1 MDAERRRYWGSV
13 RISRLPGPGQRD
25 CLHDAH
31 SPDVFFYGRQ
41 PGRVSGLSNSMGAL
55 SGNGENSTGYA
66 TDQAFIAGILSGNQ
80 NISDYTGFLA
90 AGYTN
95 WGDFFKAVLSWG

>member
-1 MDAERRRYWGSV
+1 MA
-13 RISRLPGPGQRD
+13 
-25 CLHDAH
+25 A
-31 SPDVFFYGRQ
+31 SPDE
-41 PGRVSGLSNSMGAL
+41 SGLTNSMGAL

-95 WGDFFKAVLSWG
+95 WGDLFDRYCQGKWTSGLCLE